1 MMMMMMRGTT
11 PTILIA
17 VIVLFIV
24 AIISDVHG
32 LTIKIEPNRE
42 ECFYETVEQANVKV
56 QS

>member
-1 MMMMMMRGTT
+1 MMMMMRGTT